1 MNHDEQKQRIVLAN
15 NLASLDPSSDHEWD
29 VYAQLRG
36 IKELET
42 KSGKPY
48 LVLELADVHAVIEG
62 KIWDNAAEA
71 MAAAKAAAP
80 GAFVKLRGK
89 LKTWNG
95 ASQLIIERLKVVEEG
110 ESPEGFDP
118 DQLIDP
124 ALAQVEDLACRTL
137 VFDIETVPALDR
149 RELPST
155 VAEALSDN
163 AAKKEMDTAAVMGMS
178 PFFGKVVSIAV
189 GDGDAEP
196 GSDADQVTVLAVP
209 PEGFEL
215 DQILPDGKC
224 PPWLRLMSEADLL
237 RAFWALASKAEC
249 VVSYNGRGFD
259 VPFVVT
265 RSLIHGIPAR
275 VDLVSSRW
283 SLKPHLDLFEL
294 VSQRGRGP
302 SKLDVVC
309 WALGIES
316 PKGVMDGSMV
326 APAYER
332 GEIVKIAEYNAHDV
346 RATSAVYRQCRDMIL
361 RYRSDWTP
369 NRS

>member
-1 MNHDEQKQRIVLAN
+1 MNSDEQKQQIVLAA
-15 NLASLDPSSDHEWD
+15 NLAE
-29 VYAQLRG
+29 
-36 IKELET
+36 IKGKGREYDLFARLQSVKEFT
-42 KSGKPY
+42 TRSGQPF
-48 LVLELADVHAVIEG
+48 LVIELADLHGALPA
-62 KIWDNAAEA
+62 KIWSNSEEALQAARDAEQ
-71 MAAAKAAAP
+71 
-80 GAFVKLRGK
+80 GSFVKVRGK
-89 LKTWNG
+89 TDEYDG
-95 ASQLIIERLKVVEEG
+95 SMQLIVNRLKVISLDEA
-110 ESPEGFDP
+110 PADFDP

-124 ALAQVEDLACRTL
+124 ALANVEDLICRTL

-163 AAKKEMDTAAVMGMS
+163 AAKKEMDTSAVMGMS
-178 PFFGKVVSIAV
+178 PFFGKVVSLAV

-196 GSDADQVTVLAVP
+196 GSGDDEVTVLAVP
-209 PEGFEL
+209 PDGFEI
-215 DQILPDGKC
+215 DDC
-224 PPWLRLMSEADLL
+224 PKWLRLMSEEDLL
-237 RAFWALASKAEC
+237 KAFWALASKAEC

-275 VDLVSSRW
+275 VDLVSGRW
-283 SLKPHLDLFEL
+283 SLRPHLDLFEL

-326 APAYER
+326 APAYAR

-346 RATSAVYRQCRDMIL
+346 RATSEVYRKCRDHIL
-361 RYRSDWTP
+361 RFRADWAP
-369 NRS
+369 KR

>member
-1 MNHDEQKQRIVLAN
+1 MNHDEQNLRIVLAA
-15 NLASLDPSSDHEWD
+15 NLAALHEAEHEWD
-29 VYAQLRG
+29 VYAQVRG
-36 IKELET
+36 VKELQT
-42 KSGKPY
+42 KTGKPFM
-48 LVLELADVHAVIEG
+48 VVELADLHGAVEG
-62 KIWDNAAEA
+62 KIWDNAKAA
-71 MAAAKAAAP
+71 MAAAKEAKT
-80 GAFVKLRGK
+80 GDIVKLRGRIK
-89 LKTWNG
+89 MWNEQ
-95 ASQLIIERLKVVEEG
+95 AQLVIERFKTVADG
-110 ESPEGFDP
+110 EAPEGFDP

-124 ALAQVEDLACRTL
+124 ALALVEDLACRTM

-178 PFFGKVVSIAV
+178 PFFGKIVSLAI

-196 GSDADQVTVLAVP
+196 GSEADQVTVLAVP
-209 PEGFEL
+209 PEGFEI
-215 DQILPDGKC
+215 DEC
-224 PPWLRLMSEADLL
+224 PPWLRLMSEAELL
-237 RAFWALASKAEC
+237 RAFWALAAKAEC

-275 VDLVSSRW
+275 VDLVSSKW
-283 SLKPHLDLFEL
+283 SLRPHLDLFEL

-346 RATSAVYRQCRDMIL
+346 RATSAVYRKCRDMIL
-361 RYRSDWTP
+361 RYRADWTP
-369 NRS
+369 NRR